1 MPDVLRRAL
10 LAFFL
15 CPSLLMAD
23 MQTRTGA
30 AVPGWPGVAATL
42 ERLYPGQRRM
52 SGLVVSISQQRLY
65 RLQDGRVLESWPVS
79 TSRYGAGSEAGSYRT
94 PLGLHRVRERIGADL
109 PEGAIISGRIPTGE
123 VAELVQ
129 EPRATDDDLVTSRIL
144 WLEGLEPGLNQG
156 EGVDSHA
163 RYIYIHGTHE
173 EGLIGQP
180 ASKGCI
186 RMYNRDVIRLF
197 DKTPSGTLVLILP

>member
-10 LAFFL
+10 LACFL
-15 CPSLLMAD
+15 CPPLLMAD
-23 MQTRTGA
+23 MQTQTGE
-30 AVPGWPGVAATL
+30 AVTGWPGVAETL

-79 TSRYGAGSEAGSYRT
+79 TSRYGAGSEVGSYRT

>member
-1 MPDVLRRAL
+1 MPDVLLRVLLAL
-10 LAFFL
+10 LLF
-15 CPSLLMAD
+15 PPLLMAD
-23 MQTRTGA
+23 MQPPTEESA
-30 AVPGWPGVAATL
+30 PGWPEVAATL
-42 ERLYPGQRRM
+42 ERLYPDRRQM

-65 RLQDGRVLESWPVS
+65 RLRDGRVLESWPVS

-129 EPRATDDDLVTSRIL
+129 EARATDDDLVTSRIL

-197 DKTPSGTLVLILP
+197 DETPSGTLVLILP